1 MQLHKFIITS
11 IFIAITILSFSQQD
25 PEAKKILDDFTSKSK
40 SYKAY
45 SANYTLITENHQ
57 NGEHS
62 ENKGTFIVKGNKYKM
77 EINNTQIFF
86 DGKDIYNYTKASN
99 EVSIVKPNKKNEDLL
114 LDDPSKLFYI
124 YTKEYKSRY
133 LGETSANNK
142 SCFEIDLYPNDL
154 KKKYS
159 IIKLLIDKEKLELV
173 SAKAIMKSGID
184 YTVSIDSFNGK
195 AVVTEKDFNFDIKA
209 YKGIEVVDLR

>member
-1 MQLHKFIITS
+1 MQLKKPCLFL
-11 IFIAITILSFSQQD
+11 FFLTISVTLFSQQD
-25 PEAKKILDDFTSKSK
+25 PEAKKILDEFSGKSK

-45 SANYTLITENHQ
+45 SASYTLSTENHQ
-57 NGEHS
+57 NGDNT
-62 ENKGTFIVKGNKYKM
+62 ENKGTLLVKGNKYKM
-77 EINNTQIFF
+77 EINNTQIYF

-124 YTKEYKSRY
+124 YTKEYKFRY
-133 LGETSANNK
+133 LGETTAK
-142 SCFEIDLYPNDL
+142 SRNCYEIDLYPYDL

-159 IIKLLIDKEKLELV
+159 IIKLLIDKNKLELV
-173 SAKAIMKSGID
+173 SAKAIMKSGVD
-184 YTVSIDSFNGK
+184 YTISIDTFNGK
-195 AVVTEKDFNFDIKA
+195 AVATEKDFNFDIKT